1 LKASL
6 RESKPM
12 AKKGRVV
19 SFVGRHADKV
29 KRSISIEEMTE
40 IAAAG
45 WAGEIKDQGDTS
57 CERFTPYDPAD
68 SLNNEEEIAL
78 FLADAAETGDTQYMA
93 HAREIAKRA
102 RLRNRLLN
110 AS

>member
-1 LKASL
+1 
-6 RESKPM
+6 M
-12 AKKGRVV
+12 VKKWGMV
-19 SFVGRHADKV
+19 SFIGRHAGKV
-29 KRSISIEEMTE
+29 KRPISSDEMTE

-45 WAGEIKDQGDTS
+45 WAGEITDQGDTS

-78 FLADAAETGDTQYMA
+78 FLADAAETGDAQYMA